1 MKANRLFSYALLVLE
16 ILLLAGSFAVALY
29 LRYDELRIDNDLY
42 YNYYL
47 QLFFFLIASWLVTT
61 ALFNRHHL
69 VPTEKISTSLNKL
82 SRGFLMEMALV
93 GFFIFMMKGD
103 YSRLFFVFLT
113 LTAVPSLYVLRIL
126 WIMWFRNYLKNPQR
140 GRNIVLIG
148 NTNAAHFFEQSVH
161 NHPEY
166 GLRIQKWLQKPND
179 LVQDMSTLRAGG
191 LKVDELYVSLPP
203 ESPQVAEVFRWAEEN
218 LVRFRF
224 LPELGPRFLRN
235 ASWEVLGTTPILKA
249 RKEPLTQVHNRLIKR
264 LFDVVFATIALLFL
278 VPLVFPW
285 VAIAIKWEDGGSI
298 FFKQLRSGQN
308 NRSFSCWKFRT
319 MKTTV
324 ADPTKQAIK
333 NDQRVTRIGHFL
345 RKHNLDELPQ
355 FYNVLKG
362 EMSVV
367 GPRPHMLEHT
377 EAYRKKIAAFM
388 VRHAIVPGLTGLAQ
402 VRGFRGPTEQDTD
415 MELRIENDVY
425 YLENWSLFLDM
436 KIILKTIWLTIIGQ
450 ETAV

>member
-1 MKANRLFSYALLVLE
+1 MKANRLFSYALLILE
-16 ILLLAGSFAVALY
+16 ILLLTGSFAIALY

-61 ALFNRHHL
+61 AVFNRHHL

-82 SRGFLMEMALV
+82 SRGFLMEMALI

-113 LTAVPSLYVLRIL
+113 LTAVPSLYILRIL

-140 GRNIVLIG
+140 GRSIVLIG
-148 NTNAAHFFEQSVH
+148 NTKAALFFEQDVH

-166 GLRIQKWLQKPND
+166 GLRIQKWLKESND
-179 LVQDMSTLRAGG
+179 HVKAISALQEEGVNI
-191 LKVDELYVSLPP
+191 DELYVSLPP
-203 ESPQVAEVFRWAEEN
+203 ESPQVATVFRWAEEN

-249 RKEPLTQVHNRLIKR
+249 RKEPLIQMHNRLIKR
-264 LFDVVFATIALLFL
+264 SFDVIFASLALLFL
-278 VPLVFPW
+278 VPFVFPW
-285 VAIAIKWEDGGSI
+285 IAIAIKREDGGNI
-298 FFKQLRSGQN
+298 FFKQLRSGQKN
-308 NRSFSCWKFRT
+308 QAFPCWKFRT
-319 MKTTV
+319 MKETHTET
-324 ADPTKQAIK
+324 AKQAMK

-355 FYNVLKG
+355 FYNVLNG
-362 EMSVV
+362 DMSVV

-377 EAYRKKIAAFM
+377 AAYRKRIAIFM
-388 VRHAIVPGLTGLAQ
+388 VRHTIVPGLTGLAQ
-402 VRGFRGPTEQDTD
+402 VRGFRGPTEQDID

-450 ETAV
+450 ENAV